1 MKINFASYR
10 QKKIRG
16 SSPLQIW
23 LNNVKIAKRFF
34 AKVFVFKVRI
44 VSPDQ
49 IQRETTSLQPDRGQH
64 VIDFKLPKEVK
75 LRRKIMSIISA

>member
-23 LNNVKIAKRFF
+23 LNNVKIAKIFL

-49 IQRETTSLQPDRGQH
+49 IQRETTSLQPDRGQD